1 MHKKKDY
8 ALYDTISPPIYLF
21 SEFSDFQKHRHSFV
35 PGCPLSLSDPDNQ
48 KVKLL
53 RKDFPADDCFKQLFP
68 TLLSK
73 DMPFLELSIN

>member
-1 MHKKKDY
+1 
-8 ALYDTISPPIYLF
+8 
-21 SEFSDFQKHRHSFV
+21 
-35 PGCPLSLSDPDNQ
+35 LSDPDNQ

-53 RKDFPADDCFKQLFP
+53 RKDFPADEKFKQLFP